1 MEREKLINLVL
12 KNFLKDLF
20 ESLKPFQNVEERV
33 EFLEILIEY
42 MTGAYNY
49 EPPIPAL
56 GMEGTPFDG
65 EGFIRK
71 NILLKFKQKAKPFVD
86 TGLRY
91 YLEKSDELKQHLFA
105 KVKIEEPVLTEEEF
119 EVYINYVNQLLNNI
133 IEKICTQ
140 SFDTAKADTEKEV
153 TAITNDIEGKKGKF
167 KSQSKEYTR
176 SRQIILFHYVL
187 QLIGKSR
194 YDTSLLQL
202 AEFGHVLFAWP
213 TDDANNNGV
222 YRMLKDAPYLKERGP
237 ALLKDLEFVKK
248 QFERIEHTEGIAL
261 VQKEIN
267 GLK

>member
-1 MEREKLINLVL
+1 MEREKLINLAL

-20 ESLKPFQNVEERV
+20 ESLKPFQTLEERV
-33 EFLEILIEY
+33 DFLEILVEY
-42 MTGAYNY
+42 MKGAYSY

-71 NILLKFKQKAKPFVD
+71 NILLKFKQKSKAFVD

-91 YLEKSDELKQHLFA
+91 YFEKNDDLKQHLFG
-105 KVKIEEPVLTEEEF
+105 KLNIDEPVLTDEEF
-119 EVYINYVNQLLNNI
+119 EVYINYVNQLLHNI
-133 IEKICTQ
+133 IEKICTE
-140 SFDTAKADTEKEV
+140 SFDAAKTDTEKELSNI
-153 TAITNDIEGKKGKF
+153 AEGDEKKGKF

-194 YDTSLLQL
+194 HDTSLLQL

-213 TDDANNNGV
+213 TDNANNNAV
-222 YRMLKDAPYLKERGP
+222 YRMLKEAPYLKENEK

-248 QFERIEHTEGIAL
+248 QFERIGHTEGVAL